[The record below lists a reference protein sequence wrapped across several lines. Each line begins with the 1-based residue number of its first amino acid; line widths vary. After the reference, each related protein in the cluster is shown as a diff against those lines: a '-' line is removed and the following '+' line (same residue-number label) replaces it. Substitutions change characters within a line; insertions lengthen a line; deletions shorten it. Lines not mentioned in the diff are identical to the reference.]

1 MVKSCLR
8 KMILQLGLN
17 ISQPISFLF
26 QVKKALA
33 ESEKKKEEVSEEF
46 EKHKKNVVE
55 AFQNA
60 TEIKMK
66 ESRKEIE
73 RLEVENKDLKK
84 ELEESKKLLDDAF
97 KTASIE
103 RKKSEKSIRECSK
116 VFEKKIAALERQN
129 KSLEVE
135 KVKSSET
142 IAQLEDS
149 IRTVET
155 ESAKKAEKKIDE
167 FSKLKNAEV
176 DELKKSLRGLKEKFE
191 EEKQE
196 MSDQLTEHEKRSQEK
211 ETEIKCEFRTQMTKL
226 EKELESA
233 KCELEE
239 KEDSVKRAKEE
250 MVALQ
255 TKSVQ
260 ERIKMQKLHDEENT
274 RRVQEKAKLE
284 KKHFEELEKVQ
295 FEEQERAKKE
305 KLHSEELT
313 FKVEELEAKL
323 ELALEEKEKSES
335 AFNGEK
341 QRLQKEYD
349 EKSREV
355 FKKLEVAKEERS
367 KEKAGWEDS
376 WNTREVAFTKLKIEL
391 KDKEIEVAKTK
402 EEFKKNKDALIKDI
416 GIKDA
421 EVSKLKSEKE
431 EVFKKLDETSVRL
444 DEMKEQVRGSERIA
458 TSLKDGNKNL
468 MEQKLSTER
477 ELSKIKD
484 KLFKSEAN
492 HENAMKEKES
502 QTKALAT
509 KIAELKSQEQ
519 KSRENVSKVLNERL
533 RKLETNLKTKTV
545 ELEKAKRQATS
556 FKETGEK
563 QQKLADMYAIEK
575 ETLLDDLDK
584 LRQEDNNKKE
594 TIALLNQSIEK
605 ERAENEKKNSQ
616 RNHRA
621 DLLQK
626 LIAQTKAENA
636 TLKSELQTE
645 STQTATLKNELENLR
660 NENQNLKESALKA
673 KAETDKEEKDKVLA
687 DMKRKRHK
695 MEEQIEEMKEKR
707 RCVEEDDLFD
717 NGALSVQNLS
727 EQLKARNE
735 QLQAKCAEFEEYK
748 ENSITAARAIIATKK
763 KEFDS
768 KREDL
773 ELQVRSA
780 LKEKDFYKEG
790 MFKADVEA
798 LEGKIKERKEV
809 LEALEAMPVKYR
821 RKMLKKLHRRKEGE
835 YLEEMMKEEIKKDK
849 EMAENDDNFNT
860 EEIVI
865 SPPIIDYFGPS
876 NPPFKTP
883 SLPMGIVNQK
893 SQSLIISRLAR
904 KCEEKKTE
912 RPSSCPDTPRPPKLS
927 FVAPR
932 PAQHIH
938 SPSPAN
944 VFSKTQEIKKP
955 TMRRESMSSGMKP
968 GNEVQIVHQVGT
980 ETRQQKKVSKDFFVF

>member
-1 MVKSCLR
+1 MVK
-8 KMILQLGLN
+8 MGVLQLGLN
-17 ISQPISFLF
+17 ISQPISFLL

-73 RLEVENKDLKK
+73 RLEVENKEFKK

-155 ESAKKAEKKIDE
+155 ESAKKADKKIDE

-176 DELKKSLRGLKEKFE
+176 DELKKSLRGLKKKFE
-191 EEKQE
+191 KEKQE
-196 MSDQLTEHEKRSQEK
+196 ISDQLTEHEKRSEERK
-211 ETEIKCEFRTQMTKL
+211 TELKCEFNSQMTNL
-226 EKELESA
+226 EKELESV

-239 KEDSVKRAKEE
+239 KEDCVKRAKEE

-255 TKSVQ
+255 SKSVQ

-295 FEEQERAKKE
+295 FEEQERANKEKAKLE

-335 AFNGEK
+335 AFNSEK

-367 KEKAGWEDS
+367 KEKAVWEDS

-416 GIKDA
+416 GVKGG

-484 KLFKSEAN
+484 KLFKCEAN

-502 QTKALAT
+502 QTRALST
-509 KIAELKSQEQ
+509 ELAELKSKNK
-519 KSRENVSKVLNERL
+519 KSRETESKVLNEKL
-533 RKLETNLKTKTV
+533 RKLETSLETKTA
-545 ELEKAKRQATS
+545 ELEKAKRQVAL

-584 LRQEDNNKKE
+584 LRQEDNDKKE
-594 TIALLNQSIEK
+594 TIAIINQSIEK

-616 RNHRA
+616 RNHKA

-636 TLKSELQTE
+636 TLKSDLQTKT
-645 STQTATLKNELENLR
+645 TQSATLKNELENLR
-660 NENQNLKESALKA
+660 NENQNLKQSALKA

-687 DMKRKRHK
+687 NMKRKRH
-695 MEEQIEEMKEKR
+695 EM
-707 RCVEEDDLFD
+707 EEDDFFD
-717 NGALSVQNLS
+717 MGALSVQNLS

-735 QLQAKCAEFEEYK
+735 QFQDKCAEFEEYK
-748 ENSITAARAIIATKK
+748 ENSITAAKNIIATKK

-780 LKEKDFYKEG
+780 LKEKDFYKEE

-798 LEGKIKERKEV
+798 LEGKIKEHKEV
-809 LEALEAMPVKYR
+809 LEALEAMPFKYR
-821 RKMLKKLHRRKEGE
+821 RKLLKKLHRRKEGE

-849 EMAENDDNFNT
+849 EMAENDDNVNT

-893 SQSLIISRLAR
+893 SQSLIISRPAR
-904 KCEEKKTE
+904 KSEEKKIE

-932 PAQHIH
+932 PAQHID

-944 VFSKTQEIKKP
+944 AFSKTQEIKKP
-955 TMRRESMSSGMKP
+955 TMPATSPTTRRENISSGKKS
-968 GNEVQIVHQVGT
+968 GNEIQILHQVGT
-980 ETRQQKKVSKDFFVF
+980 ETRQQRKVSKEKF